1 MQSIPQWEGIRE
13 FVAVAESGSFTA
25 AAVQLG
31 LSTAQVSRQV
41 RALEQ
46 RLGSELLFRT
56 TRRVALTEPGQL
68 YYQHCLNH

>member
-13 FVAVAESGSFTA
+13 FVAVAASGSFTA

-31 LSTAQVSRQV
+31 LSTAQVSRPV

-46 RLGSELLFRT
+46 RLGRELLFRT
-56 TRRVALTEPGQL
+56 TRTVAFTVPGQL
-68 YYQHCLNH
+68 VYPDGTV